1 MRNSSTPIYP
11 IVIIAVVIF
20 FFIGTKNQL
29 SVIQKFKDTVKTV
42 ENVAFDKSNGST
54 NEEPK
59 TKKVHSQ
66 EVLDYYDEIVM
77 NSEFDG
83 RSASAFKWDSDMKI
97 YVEGEPTSELLSELS
112 RIVSELNNI
121 IDPVDIE
128 VVSDRDNANY
138 FVFFGSPDGFATAH
152 PDINRSQL
160 VDNWGLFQVSK
171 NKGKMYVDIYR
182 ADLVEQKHL
191 LREELTQSLGLLND
205 SYKYPESIF
214 YQKWTSTTEYAD
226 IDIEL
231 IDMLYNN

>member
-42 ENVAFDKSNGST
+42 ENVAFDKSNGGT
-54 NEEPK
+54 NEDPK
-59 TKKVHSQ
+59 ENKVRTQ
-66 EVLDYYDEIVM
+66 EVLDYYDEVVM

-83 RSASAFKWDSDMKI
+83 SRSSAFKWDTDMKI
-97 YVEGEPTSELLSELS
+97 YVEGQPTSELLSELS

-138 FVFFGSPDGFATAH
+138 FVFFGSPDGFANAH
-152 PDINRSQL
+152 PDINRSRL
-160 VDNWGLFQVSK
+160 IDNWGLFQVSK
-171 NKGKMYVDIYR
+171 NEGKMYVDVYR
-182 ADLVEQKHL
+182 ADLDEQKHL

-205 SYKYPESIF
+205 SNKYPESIF
-214 YQKWTSTTEYAD
+214 YQKWTSTTEYAN
-226 IDIEL
+226 IDREL